1 MINMN
6 NEMKTF
12 EMKQFVKYVVL
23 KVGLFESEIIDEQ
36 NFDIN
41 DTYGIMNFKRQ
52 YIYKDDC
59 MIVKI
64 DM

>member
-1 MINMN
+1 MINID
-6 NEMKTF
+6 NEMTTY